1 MEKVETYEDIL
12 LSAFRFLGC
21 ASAAE
26 VGAMTLREYRLRMLA
41 FKLRQVDER
50 KKMHE
55 QAYLNQVVQ
64 STDKRGK
71 PKFKTFDEFF
81 DYEKE
86 IDNVLDGTRYE
97 RDHINPDTRER
108 ILKRIGRLKEYEEL
122 KGGNS

>member
-1 MEKVETYEDIL
+1 M
-12 LSAFRFLGC
+12 
-21 ASAAE
+21 AE
-26 VGAMTLREYRLRMLA
+26 VGAMTLQEYRLRILA
-41 FKLRQVDER
+41 FKLREVDER

-86 IDNVLDGTRYE
+86 IDNVLDGTKYE

-108 ILKRIGRLKEYEEL
+108 ILKRIGRLKEYDEL
-122 KGGNS
+122 KGGKS

>member
-1 MEKVETYEDIL
+1 
-12 LSAFRFLGC
+12 
-21 ASAAE
+21 
-26 VGAMTLREYRLRMLA
+26 MTLQEYRLRILA
-41 FKLRQVDER
+41 FKLREVDER

-86 IDNVLDGTRYE
+86 IDNVLDGSKYE
-97 RDHINPDTRER
+97 RDHINSDTRER
-108 ILKRIGRLKEYEEL
+108 ILKRIGRLKEYDEL
-122 KGGNS
+122 KGGKS

>member
-1 MEKVETYEDIL
+1 
-12 LSAFRFLGC
+12 
-21 ASAAE
+21 
-26 VGAMTLREYRLRMLA
+26 MTLQEYRLRILA
-41 FKLRQVDER
+41 FKLREVDEC

-86 IDNVLDGTRYE
+86 IDNVLDDSKYE

-108 ILKRIGRLKEYEEL
+108 ILKRIGRLKEYDEL
-122 KGGNS
+122 KGGKS

>member
-1 MEKVETYEDIL
+1 
-12 LSAFRFLGC
+12 
-21 ASAAE
+21 
-26 VGAMTLREYRLRMLA
+26 MTLQEYRLRILA
-41 FKLRQVDER
+41 FKLREVDER

-86 IDNVLDGTRYE
+86 IDNVLDGSKYE
-97 RDHINPDTRER
+97 RDHINSDTRER
-108 ILKRIGRLKEYEEL
+108 ILKRIGRLKEYDEL